1 MSATERDSSLSEA
14 DLASLQ
20 GVSET
25 LLIPLFCRYWES
37 LRPEG
42 LIQDPVA
49 VQVAEQLLPALEK
62 SPRGFHQDIVK
73 RRWPSQL
80 QVMLGLRTRHFDQLT
95 TRFLAQ
101 HADAQVVV
109 LACGLDSR
117 YERVG
122 SPAVDWLE
130 IDLPPVM
137 ALRERWLPATSG
149 VTRLATSV
157 LDPHWLQTLDPSRPT
172 LILAEGL
179 LLYLPKD
186 QIRWLFRE
194 IAGFFHNAELAVEV
208 AVDWVVQQMNGG
220 LLTGQFQR
228 KFRLERGT
236 TYQGGLRSLHE
247 PESWH
252 PRLKALSKW
261 TYFDRPEPRL
271 GWMNAV
277 GWTPFKGIQWVGR
290 YRIGS
295 P

>member
-1 MSATERDSSLSEA
+1 MSAPHRDSHPPEA

-37 LRPEG
+37 LRPDG

-49 VQVAEQLLPALEK
+49 VKVAETLLPALHT

-80 QVMLGLRTRHFDQLT
+80 QVVLGLRTRHFDQLT
-95 TRFLAQ
+95 LRFLAQ
-101 HADAQVVV
+101 HDHPQVVV

-137 ALRERWLPATSG
+137 ALRERWLPAAPG
-149 VTRLATSV
+149 VTRLAASV
-157 LDPHWLQTLDPSRPT
+157 LDSAWLESLDLRRPT

-194 IAGFFHNAELAVEV
+194 IAGTFAQAELAVEV

-228 KFRLERGT
+228 QFRLERGT

-277 GWTPFKGIQWVGR
+277 AWTPFKGIQWVGR
-290 YRIGS
+290 YQVGDA
-295 P
+295 